1 MAVYSMESTQENC
14 YPGSTVLVNKFGL
27 TDQNTLDIV
36 ERQIVLLKGAEIE
49 RNAVFE
55 NVDFNYY
62 KSIHKHLFEDIYDWA
77 GTVRTI
83 NISKKG
89 TVFSKHDNI
98 EEIGQLKFK
107 RLVGLSYLNNMDEIN
122 FFNEL
127 TELYNELNMLHPF
140 REGNGR
146 TLRLFI
152 TLLVRNTGR
161 DISFADCDSD
171 LLMIA
176 TIKAAQGDLSLL
188 KSIFESIV
196 KIMKMFLYE
205 T

>member
-27 TDQNTLDIV
+27 TDQNKLDIV

-107 RLVGLSYLNNMDEIN
+107 RLVGLSYLNNMDEIT

-161 DISFADCDSD
+161 DISFADCDND

-196 KIMKMFLYE
+196 KTI
-205 T
+205 

>member
-36 ERQIVLLKGAEIE
+36 ERQIMLLKGAEIV

-77 GTVRTI
+77 GMVRTI

-161 DISFADCDSD
+161 DISFADCDND

-196 KIMKMFLYE
+196 KIM
-205 T
+205 

>member
-1 MAVYSMESTQENC
+1 MESTQENC
-14 YPGSTVLVNKFGL
+14 YPGSTVLINKFGL
-27 TDQNTLDIV
+27 KDQNKLDIV
-36 ERQIVLLKGAEIE
+36 ERQIVLLKGTEIE
-49 RNAVFE
+49 RNAVFS

-62 KSIHKHLFEDIYDWA
+62 KEIHRQLFEDIYDWA

-107 RLVGLSYLNNMDEIN
+107 RLVKLNYLNNMDESS

-161 DISFADCDSD
+161 DISFAGCDSD

-176 TIKAAQGDLSLL
+176 TIKAAQGDLSML

-196 KIMKMFLYE
+196 KI
-205 T
+205 

>member
-27 TDQNTLDIV
+27 TDKNKLDIV
-36 ERQIVLLKGAEIE
+36 ERQIVLLKGTEIE

-127 TELYNELNMLHPF
+127 TGLYNELNMLHPF

-161 DISFADCDSD
+161 DISFADCDND

-196 KIMKMFLYE
+196 KIM
-205 T
+205 

>member
-14 YPGSTVLVNKFGL
+14 YPGTAVLINKFGL
-27 TDQNTLDIV
+27 KEQNKLDIV

-49 RNAVFE
+49 RNAVFK

-62 KSIHKHLFEDIYDWA
+62 KGIHRQLFEDIYDWA
-77 GTVRTI
+77 GKVRTI

-89 TVFSKHDNI
+89 TVFFKYDKI
-98 EEIGQLKFK
+98 EKIGQLKFK
-107 RLVGLSYLNNMDEIN
+107 RLIGLSYLNNMDEIS

-161 DISFADCDSD
+161 DISFADCDND

-196 KIMKMFLYE
+196 KTI
-205 T
+205 

>member
-27 TDQNTLDIV
+27 TDQNKLDIV

-77 GTVRTI
+77 GMVRTI

-107 RLVGLSYLNNMDEIN
+107 RLV
-122 FFNEL
+122 
-127 TELYNELNMLHPF
+127 
-140 REGNGR
+140 
-146 TLRLFI
+146 
-152 TLLVRNTGR
+152 
-161 DISFADCDSD
+161 
-171 LLMIA
+171 
-176 TIKAAQGDLSLL
+176 
-188 KSIFESIV
+188 
-196 KIMKMFLYE
+196 
-205 T
+205 

>member
-1 MAVYSMESTQENC
+1 
-14 YPGSTVLVNKFGL
+14 
-27 TDQNTLDIV
+27 
-36 ERQIVLLKGAEIE
+36 
-49 RNAVFE
+49 
-55 NVDFNYY
+55 
-62 KSIHKHLFEDIYDWA
+62 
-77 GTVRTI
+77 
-83 NISKKG
+83 
-89 TVFSKHDNI
+89 
-98 EEIGQLKFK
+98 
-107 RLVGLSYLNNMDEIN
+107 MDEIN

-188 KSIFESIV
+188 KSILESIV
-196 KIMKMFLYE
+196 KIM
-205 T
+205 

>member
-14 YPGSTVLVNKFGL
+14 YPGSTVLINKFGL

-98 EEIGQLKFK
+98 EEIRQLKFK

-196 KIMKMFLYE
+196 KIM
-205 T
+205 